1 MSVERVTSMW
11 RGGTRHVR
19 RWVGLVVLAAV
30 GVAGCSDPAQPT
42 PASEDVEMPFLAV
55 FNAFSGVATVVV
67 TVTGPRITTP
77 IVGNYT
83 ITNDTARG
91 TLTLPVG
98 PGRVLTAEAFDANG
112 VATYRG
118 TRTVTVVAGSNT
130 GVTLTLLPLLGDV
143 PVTAVVGRLTL
154 TLSASPTTLAAGATS
169 TLTAE
174 VRDAQNALVS
184 VPVTYALSRP
194 PAASVTSGGVLTAL
208 DTGTVVV
215 TATAFGSAASTTI
228 TMTPGAVLDRVTM
241 TDTVRAVGAASNA
254 DVSVTHPTGIDS
266 VQVTLSPPAG
276 GGAPVTCS
284 SLVPAN
290 GTRTAGT
297 FRCALTVPAGGTLGV
312 WRVSRVRLF
321 VGATPSVLDSESLRN
336 RGVTAFV
343 RIIAL

>member
-1 MSVERVTSMW
+1 VGFALLAVLGTS
-11 RGGTRHVR
+11 
-19 RWVGLVVLAAV
+19 A
-30 GVAGCSDPAQPT
+30 CSDPAQPT
-42 PASEDVEMPFLAV
+42 PASEDVAMPFLAV

-67 TVTGPRITTP
+67 TVTGPRISTP
-77 IVGNYT
+77 IVGNFP
-83 ITNDTARG
+83 IVNDTARG

-98 PGRVLTAEAFDANG
+98 PGRVLTAEAFDASG
-112 VATYRG
+112 LATYRG
-118 TRTVTVVAGSNT
+118 TRTVTVAAGTNAGVA
-130 GVTLTLLPLLGDV
+130 LTLLPLLGDV

-154 TLSASPTTLAAGATS
+154 TLSAAPTTLAAGTTS

-194 PAASVTSGGVLTAL
+194 PAASVTAGGILTAL
-208 DTGTVVV
+208 DTGTVQV
-215 TATAFGSAASTTI
+215 TATAFGSAATTTI
-228 TMTPGAVLDRVTM
+228 TMTPGVVLDRVTM
-241 TDTVRAVGAASNA
+241 TDTLRALGASSNA
-254 DVSVTHPTGIDS
+254 DVVVTHPTGIDS

-284 SLVPAN
+284 SLTPAT

-312 WRVSRVRLF
+312 WRVSLVRVF
-321 VGATPSVLDSESLRN
+321 VGATPAVLDSESLRN
-336 RGVTAFV
+336 RGVTASV